1 MFENLLNLVKENA
14 GEAIINN
21 PSIPNEKNNEAI
33 SETTNGIMDG
43 LKEQLAGGNL
53 AGISNLFSSG
63 NITGNPIVGQI
74 SQMVTS
80 KLSQKF
86 GLDANASGN
95 IVSSIIPK
103 VMEQFVHK
111 TNDPNDQSFNMDGIM
126 ASLSS
131 QSGGLGG
138 MVDSLKGMFGGN

>member
-21 PSIPNEKNNEAI
+21 PSIPNEKNDAAI
-33 SETTNGIMDG
+33 SETTKGIVDG
-43 LKEQLAGGNL
+43 LKEQFAGGNL
-53 AGISNLFSSG
+53 AGISNLFSGG
-63 NITGNPIVGQI
+63 NIAGNPIVGQI

-80 KLSQKF
+80 QLSQRF
-86 GLDANASGN
+86 GLDTSSAGN
-95 IVSSIIPK
+95 IVSGLIPK

>member
-14 GEAIINN
+14 GEPIINN
-21 PSIPNEKNNEAI
+21 PSVPNEKNDAVI
-33 SETTNGIMDG
+33 AQTANGIMDG
-43 LKEQLAGGNL
+43 LKEQLSGGNL
-53 AGISNLFSSG
+53 DGISNLFKSE
-63 NITGNPIVGQI
+63 NIAGNPIVGQI

-80 KLSQKF
+80 QLSQKF
-86 GLDANASGN
+86 GLDANSSGN
-95 IVSSIIPK
+95 IVSGLIPK

-111 TNDPNDQSFNMDGIM
+111 TNDPNDQSFTMDSLL

-138 MVDSLKGMFGGN
+138 MVDSLKGIFGGK